1 MLGERLTNLLS
12 LLAQDEF
19 KSLDELTAKMN
30 LSSKTLRKLLKELN
44 EKLESNGARI
54 LSKRGKGYMLEVMEP
69 DLFKAMFLTSEQ
81 RQKPPSDAAERVR
94 FLIEQF
100 LKSSD
105 YIKMEEICD
114 AVFVSRK
121 TLAADIKKAEEF
133 FEEFHLSLE
142 RKPHYGM
149 RLRGEEFQMRQCIT
163 RYQQMKSEKTAGGRL
178 AVSPDESQI
187 AELLL
192 ELFKE
197 EDYRISDVGLQSLI
211 LHIAVS
217 VRRIRAGQ
225 YVSMP
230 VKENWE
236 LIREEDYRLAW
247 GCAKRISREMK
258 ISFPEE
264 EICYLAIHFAGK
276 ESGQNLVIGADIQR
290 AVKEMLQEIYQVFQ
304 FDVRDDLELI
314 MALGRHLVPLV
325 IRMKYGM
332 RLVNPL
338 LAEVKS
344 RYSLAYAMAVQS
356 CSVLERRFGAI
367 LDDNEVSYIALI
379 LALALERNRK
389 QIEKKRVLLVC
400 ATGAGTARLMA
411 YRMQESFRDY
421 IEEMTICDQWGIG
434 KQDLSKI
441 DYIFTTVPIEERVSI
456 PICEVKGFLGEDDFP
471 GIRRF
476 LTGGQ
481 EGPVLGYYPK
491 SLFFTDIPG
500 ETKGEVL
507 HEIIRRMNEVTK
519 LPTGFEAAVLKREK
533 LARTCMG
540 NEVAMP
546 HPCRAM
552 TEETFVCVSILENS
566 IQWDESQRVQAVF
579 LVSVSKKR
587 KKKIQNFYS
596 ATARLLLDR
605 ESVDRLIREKSYETL
620 AKLLEQTER
629 SK

>member
-19 KSLDELTAKMN
+19 KSLEELASKMN
-30 LSSKTLRKLLKELN
+30 LSSKTLRKLLKELD
-44 EKLESNGARI
+44 EKLRSNGAQI
-54 LSKRGKGYMLEVMEP
+54 LSKRGVGYMLEVTEP
-69 DLFKAMFLTSEQ
+69 DTFQAMFLTVEQ
-81 RQKPPSDAAERVR
+81 RQKPPTDAAERVQ
-94 FLIEQF
+94 FIIEQF

-105 YIKMEEICD
+105 YIKIEEICD

-133 FEEFHLSLE
+133 FEEFHLSME

-163 RYQQMKSEKTAGGRL
+163 RYQQMKNEKTPGSRL
-178 AVSPDESQI
+178 SITPEEHEI

-192 ELFKE
+192 EMLEDE
-197 EDYRISDVGLQSLI
+197 EYHISDVGLNSLV

-217 VRRIRAGQ
+217 IKRVRCGQ
-225 YVSMP
+225 YVSLP
-230 VKENWE
+230 EE
-236 LIREEDYRLAW
+236 EIGDLIQEEDYRLAKN
-247 GCAKRISREMK
+247 CAGRISRSMD
-258 ISFPEE
+258 IQFPEE
-264 EICYLAIHFAGK
+264 EIRYLAIHFAGK
-276 ESGQNLVIGADIQR
+276 ESGRNLVINSDIQR
-290 AVKEMLQEIYQVFQ
+290 AVKEMLQEIYEVFQ

-332 RLVNPL
+332 RLTNPL
-338 LAEVKS
+338 LQEVKK

-356 CSVLERRFGAI
+356 CGVLERKFGSI
-367 LDDNEVSYIALI
+367 LDDNEVSYIALA
-379 LALALERNRK
+379 LALSLERNRK

-400 ATGAGTARLMA
+400 ASGVGTARLMA

-421 IEEMTICDQWGIG
+421 IDEITICDHRGIG
-434 KQDLSKI
+434 KQDFSQI
-441 DYIFTTVPIEERVSI
+441 DYIFTTVPIEEHVPI
-456 PICEVKGFLGEDDFP
+456 PICEIKGFLEEDDFP

-476 LTGGQ
+476 LSGAQ

-491 SLFFTDIPG
+491 SLFFTGIPG
-500 ETKGEVL
+500 ETKEEVL
-507 HEIIRRMNEVTK
+507 HEIIGRISNRVA
-519 LPTGFEAAVLKREK
+519 LPRGFEEAVLKREA

-540 NEVAMP
+540 NGVAMP
-546 HPCRAM
+546 HPCRVM
-552 TEETFVCVSILENS
+552 TEETFVSVSTLEKPVK
-566 IQWDESQRVQAVF
+566 WDESQDVQVVF
-579 LVSVSKKR
+579 LVSVSKKK

-605 ESVDRLIREKSYETL
+605 DSVERLIREKSYETL
-620 AKLLEQTER
+620 AILLEQAER

>member
-19 KSLDELTAKMN
+19 RSMDELEVKMN
-30 LSSKTLRKLLKELN
+30 LSSKTLRKLLKELD

-54 LSKRGKGYMLEVMEP
+54 LFHRGKGYMLEVREP
-69 DLFKAMFLTSEQ
+69 DIFQAMFLSSEQ
-81 RQKPPSDAAERVR
+81 RQKPPSDAAERVQ
-94 FLIEQF
+94 FIIEQF
-100 LKSSD
+100 LKNSD
-105 YIKMEEICD
+105 YIKIEEICE

-121 TLAADIKKAEEF
+121 TLAADIKKVEEF
-133 FEEFHLSLE
+133 FEEFHLSVE

-149 RLRGEEFQMRQCIT
+149 RLQGEEFQMRQCIT
-163 RYQQMKSEKTAGGRL
+163 RYQQMKNEKASGYRL

-187 AELLL
+187 AEILL
-192 ELFKE
+192 EMLE
-197 EDYRISDVGLQSLI
+197 EEEYRVSDVGLQSLV

-217 VRRIRAGQ
+217 VRRIRARQ

-230 VKENWE
+230 KKEGWA
-236 LIREEDYRLAW
+236 LIRQEDYRLAES
-247 GCAKRISREMK
+247 CAQRISREMD
-258 ISFPEE
+258 IAFPEE

-276 ESGQNLVIGADIQR
+276 ESGQNLVIGADVQR

-304 FDVRDDLELI
+304 FDARDDLELI

-332 RLVNPL
+332 RLINPL
-338 LAEVKS
+338 LTEVKK

-356 CSVLERRFGAI
+356 CNILERRFGAI
-367 LDDNEVSYIALI
+367 LDDNEVSYIALA

-400 ATGAGTARLMA
+400 ASGVGTARLMA

-441 DYIFTTVPIEERVSI
+441 DYIFTTVPIEERVSV

-476 LTGGQ
+476 LSGAQ
-481 EGPVLGYYPK
+481 EGPVLGYYPR
-491 SLFFTDIPG
+491 SLFFSDIPG
-500 ETKGEVL
+500 ETKEEVL
-507 HEIIRRMNEVTK
+507 HEIIHRINEVTR
-519 LPTGFEAAVLKREK
+519 LPEGFEAAVLKREE

-546 HPCRAM
+546 HPCKAM
-552 TEETFVCVSILENS
+552 TEETFVSVSILRNS
-566 IQWDESQRVQAVF
+566 IKWDESQKVQAVF
-579 LVSVSKKR
+579 LVSVSKGR

-605 ESVDRLIREKSYETL
+605 ESMERLIREKSYETL
-620 AKLLEQTER
+620 AILLEQAER